1 MIQNVSLI
9 EETIQRGVE
18 SGGFAGKI
26 GEQAY
31 LNEALSTLDFR
42 GEAVLG
48 RKKVTQWVSVSV
60 GVLPLVCVSRGVFV
74 EGYKQSAFG
83 SFPYV
88 APFVDW
94 GRSAAEMD
102 LGEDGIRGMERF
114 LEQRGFMAY
123 DPQRHHRRSIRLKG
137 YDYTQPGAYFIT
149 ICTHGRECLF
159 GEIIDGEMHLNE
171 AGQIVVQTWQ
181 DLPNHV
187 PNVQLDAF
195 VVMPNHVHGIIIITD
210 RTGGIGAGF
219 KPART
224 TMGPGSAADSGSTPG
239 PDSAVGAGSTAG
251 PGSVGAGS
259 VGAGSEPAPTKTT
272 TTAPGSAA
280 GSGPVG
286 AGSEPA
292 PTEPAPTRSSYG
304 LPEIVRQ
311 FKTFSA
317 RRINEL
323 RGTPGTP
330 VWQRNYYEHIIRNES
345 SLNRIRQYIA
355 ENLARW
361 DADQENPQRP
371 HHARRHSLPPSASQR
386 ENPTPPPP
394 KGTPR
399 S

>member
-1 MIQNVSLI
+1 M
-9 EETIQRGVE
+9 T
-18 SGGFAGKI
+18 
-26 GEQAY
+26 
-31 LNEALSTLDFR
+31 
-42 GEAVLG
+42 
-48 RKKVTQWVSVSV
+48 
-60 GVLPLVCVSRGVFV
+60 
-74 EGYKQSAFG
+74 
-83 SFPYV
+83 
-88 APFVDW
+88 
-94 GRSAAEMD
+94 
-102 LGEDGIRGMERF
+102 
-114 LEQRGFMAY
+114 Y
-123 DPQRHHRRSIRLKG
+123 DPEKHHRRSIRLKG

-149 ICTHGRECLF
+149 ICTQGRECLF

-187 PNVQLDAF
+187 SNVQLDAF

-210 RTGGIGAGF
+210 HAGGIGAGF

-224 TMGPGSAADSGSTPG
+224 TMGPGSAG
-239 PDSAVGAGSTAG
+239 GAGSTAG

-259 VGAGSEPAPTKTT
+259 VGAGSEPAPTTT
-272 TTAPGSAA
+272 TGPGPTA
-280 GSGPVG
+280 GSGPAAGPGSVG
-286 AGSEPA
+286 AGL
-292 PTEPAPTRSSYG
+292 EPAPTRSSHG

-330 VWQRNYYEHIIRNES
+330 VWQRNYYEHIIRDES

-355 ENLARW
+355 ENPARW

-386 ENPTPPPP
+386 ENPPPPPP

>member
-1 MIQNVSLI
+1 VRK
-9 EETIQRGVE
+9 EFTQR
-18 SGGFAGKI
+18 
-26 GEQAY
+26 
-31 LNEALSTLDFR
+31 
-42 GEAVLG
+42 
-48 RKKVTQWVSVSV
+48 VSVSV
-60 GVLPLVCVSRGVFV
+60 EVLPWSVFPVGSLWKGTSSLRLVRFLMSH
-74 EGYKQSAFG
+74 
-83 SFPYV
+83 PL
-88 APFVDW
+88 PID
-94 GRSAAEMD
+94 GRAAAEMD

-114 LEQRGFMAY
+114 LEGRGFMAY
-123 DPQRHHRRSIRLKG
+123 DPEKHHRRSIRLKG

-210 RTGGIGAGF
+210 HAEGIGAGL

-224 TMGPGSAADSGSTPG
+224 TMGPDSAADS
-239 PDSAVGAGSTAG
+239 GSTAG

-259 VGAGSEPAPTKTT
+259 VGAGSVGAGSVGAGSEPAPTT

-280 GSGPVG
+280 GFGPTTGSGPVG
-286 AGSEPA
+286 AGPTMGSGPTAAPGSTTGSDPVGAGSEPAPTEPAPTEPA

-355 ENLARW
+355 ENPARW

-371 HHARRHSLPPSASQR
+371 HRAPQHSPPPPAFQR
-386 ENPTPPPP
+386 ENPTPQHP
-394 KGTPR
+394 KDTPC